1 MYKVSVE
8 HTGLV
13 VLELVKIDLLAH
25 YEKRASLWKWM
36 EMRYENAIKDQSE
49 CDAERSG

>member
-1 MYKVSVE
+1 MREQFCRQYAVEGWNRRVYKVVVE

-36 EMRYENAIKDQSE
+36 EM
-49 CDAERSG
+49 